1 VTERRT
7 DRDLGITGL
16 ITWIERNDARADELE
31 ELRKALARPLVAS
44 DLDASLRP
52 PRSERLRALIAPPD
66 PDETFIEKLRR
77 YRHEK
82 LKP

>member
-31 ELRKALARPLVAS
+31 EIRKRMAEPLTAA
-44 DLDASLRP
+44 DLDSEGQPP
-52 PRSERLRALIAPPD
+52 PRSEKLRALVAPPSS
-66 PDETFIEKLRR
+66 DETFVEKLRR
-77 YRHEK
+77 YRETK
-82 LKP
+82 K